1 MYPKDCQWCSG
12 WCYVGFV
19 MNVVLF
25 HSVETH
31 DCLFSSHRPPP
42 PQPKVSSQGN
52 LIPARPAPAPPLY
65 SSLTWLFYL
74 SFCRY
79 LQGTELKLF
88 FSPDVFLKS
97 LSSCCNYEWK
107 QNTAKLNKR
116 IKHRKTEI
124 ESWELRNIRN
134 SVKPGSLE

>member
-65 SSLTWLFYL
+65 SSLT
-74 SFCRY
+74 
-79 LQGTELKLF
+79 
-88 FSPDVFLKS
+88 
-97 LSSCCNYEWK
+97 
-107 QNTAKLNKR
+107 
-116 IKHRKTEI
+116 
-124 ESWELRNIRN
+124 
-134 SVKPGSLE
+134 